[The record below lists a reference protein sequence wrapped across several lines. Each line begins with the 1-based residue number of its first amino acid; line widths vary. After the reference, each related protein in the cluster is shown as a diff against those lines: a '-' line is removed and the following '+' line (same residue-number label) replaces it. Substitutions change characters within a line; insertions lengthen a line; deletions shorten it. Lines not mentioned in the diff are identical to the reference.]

1 MSLFGPGNKITSRN
15 PGFRDIY
22 IFNGKKEP
30 RAFYDVL
37 QDLLHVCYHDS
48 ILLSYQL
55 HFKNYPIVDI
65 CLRSTSVY
73 SNCRLVFIES
83 KDIHTTNGITLL
95 DFLQFFNSL
104 MKPTKESLLNNVLKT
119 DQDNN
124 LFSYQINNDKITFI

>member
-37 QDLLHVCYHDS
+37 KDLLLTCYHDS

-55 HFKNYPIVDI
+55 HFKNNPIVDI
-65 CLRSTSVY
+65 RLLSTSVY
-73 SNCRLVFIES
+73 SDYRLIFIES
-83 KDIHTTNGITLL
+83 KDIHTTNAITLL
-95 DFLQFFNSL
+95 DFLHLFDSL
-104 MKPTKESLLNNVLKT
+104 TKPTKEALLNNILKT
-119 DQDNN
+119 DQDNF
-124 LFSYQINNDKITFI
+124 LYSYQINNNSITFI